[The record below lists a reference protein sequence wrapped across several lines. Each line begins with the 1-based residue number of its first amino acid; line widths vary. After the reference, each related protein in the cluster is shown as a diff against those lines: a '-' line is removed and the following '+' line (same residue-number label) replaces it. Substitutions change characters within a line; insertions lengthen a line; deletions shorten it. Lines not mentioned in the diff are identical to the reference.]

1 MNKFIKPKNL
11 KIPISLGVIC
21 EKTLFL
27 SGFMGVDEDTREVI
41 QPFSKQTEQVLNRIK
56 NFLEKNNY
64 TLEEVVK
71 VTVFLTDRK
80 FVSDFN
86 TIYKKFFKSN
96 YPARSLV
103 IVKDLAIDAQ
113 VEVELIAIKINR
125 KKINGR

>member
-27 SGFMGVDEDTREVI
+27 SGFVGVDEDTREVI
-41 QPFSKQTEQVLNRIK
+41 QPFSKQTKQVLNRIRD
-56 NFLEKNNY
+56 FLEKNNY
-64 TLEEVVK
+64 TLEDAVK

-113 VEVELIAIKINR
+113 VEVELIAIKN
-125 KKINGR
+125 K

>member
-1 MNKFIKPKNL
+1 M
-11 KIPISLGVIC
+11 
-21 EKTLFL
+21 
-27 SGFMGVDEDTREVI
+27 EDA
-41 QPFSKQTEQVLNRIK
+41 
-56 NFLEKNNY
+56 
-64 TLEEVVK
+64 VK

-113 VEVELIAIKINR
+113 VEVELIAIKN
-125 KKINGR
+125 K